1 VASTG
6 GAYGRTLSPFE
17 QTFSGEKVKPGT
29 PLSFTV
35 DADTLTAGPEFDSE
49 AVGTC
54 EAEHLG

>member
-1 VASTG
+1 
-6 GAYGRTLSPFE
+6 LSPFE
-17 QTFSGEKVKPGT
+17 QTFSGEKVKPR
-29 PLSFTV
+29 PPPSFTV